1 MRTTIDIEE
10 ALLSDLKVRA
20 GQLGVPLRS
29 LINSALRRGLNTPD
43 QSSSANSY
51 QCPTFPMGQPV
62 AGGINLDKALSLAE
76 ALEDQEIAH
85 ELETRK

>member
-10 ALLSDLKVRA
+10 ALLSDLKERA
-20 GQLGVPLRS
+20 GQLGVPLKS
-29 LINSALRRGLNTPD
+29 LINSTLRRGLTMSD
-43 QSSSANSY
+43 QSPKSMTY
-51 QCPTFPMGQPV
+51 RCPTFSMGQPV
-62 AGGINLDKALSLAE
+62 SGGINLDKALNLAE